1 MKDLGLVT
9 EMNGGNFIWCYFSD
23 LFKNLYITYFLLKDF
38 FKSKTTGAQ
47 GVRDISKIK
56 GTLLLKD
63 VSQQH

>member
-1 MKDLGLVT
+1 M
-9 EMNGGNFIWCYFSD
+9 
-23 LFKNLYITYFLLKDF
+23 LKDF